1 MNPVPLPAGEG
12 CAQGEGRGRL
22 LAQPALIPRAR
33 TKALRAF
40 MRGAPFSQRE
50 KDDVTAAPMSAI
62 APGR

>member
-1 MNPVPLPAGEG
+1 MREHPCFARRMRVGSGFWPN
-12 CAQGEGRGRL
+12 R
-22 LAQPALIPRAR
+22 ALIPRAR
-33 TKALRAF
+33 TNALRAF